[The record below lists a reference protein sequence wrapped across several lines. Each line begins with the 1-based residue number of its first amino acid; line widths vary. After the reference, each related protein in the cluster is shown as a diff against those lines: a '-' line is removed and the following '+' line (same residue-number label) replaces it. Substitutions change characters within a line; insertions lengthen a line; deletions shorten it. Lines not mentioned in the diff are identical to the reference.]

1 MADLSVAGYM
11 QGLSEHRIAASRCG
25 GCGGVYVPPR
35 PICPACGPSDMT
47 VEELSGRGRVV
58 GITSITIVPSA
69 MAAKG
74 YGRKRPYVT
83 GVIALDEGPGL
94 TARIELSED
103 DGVQIED
110 RVGMPVV
117 ADFED
122 EGEGDER
129 RVTLVFRPA

>member
-1 MADLSVAGYM
+1 MSELTVAGYM

-47 VEELSGRGRVV
+47 VAELSGRGRVV

-103 DGVQIED
+103 DGLQIED